1 MLCAKYKSD
10 NNKAYWLFGFIMF
23 WLFIFVLHALIT
35 LMFYGPDYELALRF
49 LSWESYLQ
57 AKVYFLSSALV
68 ASFFFGIFFYY
79 LARDLKRDNSGRLY
93 EIVKELVGSSE
104 ERVKDHVEEKF
115 GQISMDQY
123 ELSKEF
129 KVVRESVF
137 NIFEEIK
144 GLPGEFKSF
153 RKCLDGQNS
162 TIKNLEKAID
172 EVKEKLSSKPYLT
185 VNSDVERVVGVGE
198 KKAMILKNAGVKSV
212 QELLVEDVRT
222 IAEKTGLSEN
232 FVAKI
237 QAAAKMMIAPGINAR
252 TVKTLQKVGVYSFDE
267 LACQS
272 PIELY
277 IRIIRICGKEMLS
290 LDEVASCV
298 RAAQRYTSKNFDAY
312 GPSVLAYV
320 EG

>member
-1 MLCAKYKSD
+1 MCGKYKSD
-10 NNKAYWLFGFIMF
+10 NNKAYWLFGFVMF

-79 LARDLKRDNSGRLY
+79 LARDLKRDNSDRLY
-93 EIVKELVGSSE
+93 EMVKELVRSSE
-104 ERVKDHVEEKF
+104 EHVKNHVEEKF

-129 KVVRESVF
+129 KVVKESVF
-137 NIFEEIK
+137 NFFEEMK
-144 GLPGEFKSF
+144 GLLSEFKSF
-153 RKCLDGQNS
+153 RKCLDAQNS
-162 TIKNLEKAID
+162 TIKNLEKAVD
-172 EVKEKLSSKPYLT
+172 EVKEKLSPKPYLL
-185 VNSDVERVVGVGE
+185 VDSDVERVVGVGK

-212 QELLVEDVRT
+212 QELLVEDAKT
-222 IAEKTGLSEN
+222 IAERTGLSEN

-237 QAAAKMMIAPGINAR
+237 QAAAKMMIIPGINDR
-252 TVKTLQKVGVYSFDE
+252 MTKTLQKVRVCTLEE
-267 LACQS
+267 LACQN
-272 PIELY
+272 PMELY
-277 IRIIRICGKEMLS
+277 TRIIRICGKEMLS

-298 RAAQRYTSKNFDAY
+298 RAARYYTIKNLDVY